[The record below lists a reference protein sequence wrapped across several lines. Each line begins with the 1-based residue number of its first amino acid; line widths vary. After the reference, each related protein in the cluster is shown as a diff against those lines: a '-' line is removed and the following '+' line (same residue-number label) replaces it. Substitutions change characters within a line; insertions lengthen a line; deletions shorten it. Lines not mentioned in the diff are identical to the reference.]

1 MAAACDMGLPFAVLI
16 LTGTVGISSGL
27 LVIRES
33 TNCTVDTSDGL
44 IDLSALANIDG
55 TPR

>member
-1 MAAACDMGLPFAVLI
+1 MGLLFAVLI
-16 LTGTVGISSGL
+16 LTATITLSSSVP
-27 LVIRES
+27 VIRES

>member
-1 MAAACDMGLPFAVLI
+1 MAACDMGLLFAVLI
-16 LTGTVGISSGL
+16 LTATIRLSSSV
-27 LVIRES
+27 LVIRKS